1 MKTGI
6 IILVIFVAL
15 FIVEDAISQQV
26 TYSGTVEYKHTRTKT
41 ANGNGSEGI
50 NWNVKV
56 DEKYIVEG
64 TFYVTF
70 TGGVSSSGAA
80 MFQFTG
86 INEKINFI
94 HTVDNEAK
102 EERISQSCYDGL
114 MRVTHTVSPG
124 DSRIHKL
131 QLESEQ
137 LEPTKPCI
145 TGGFLVVQCP
155 PSSNKKGRCK
165 YSIML
170 MGNIKAN
177 VTSALYTEETFPCN
191 EENSKPANLFTNTV
205 KMDFP
210 IAINLEEDFDIT
222 DEILEGKSIITD
234 IHHTKCNACL
244 GSTPTKMVR
253 GDLKCAYD
261 ENLTVSWTLV
271 KRSKECDANLSN
283 VKGDVKINGVSMKE
297 GNTKISAGD
306 IISTGDNSRMQINM
320 PSGNEAIR
328 LGSNSRFIVKD
339 PCNLTPPREIME
351 PHKKGYNLLKGKVFQ
366 AMKVPQKFK
375 LERKDFNNEEDW
387 ANYRAMHTGYFHTA
401 VAGVRGQISP
411 PAREY
416 YCSNDYNIKVK
427 GGSNFDLQYIKETD
441 PEKESMI
448 NEFGDLKNYK
458 TAFYVHTEPE
468 AIYDV
473 SAIKGDILV
482 ESAIGTNKMA
492 VKEGLTVTSWPDG
505 SQFIDIYI
513 SAK

>member
-1 MKTGI
+1 M
-6 IILVIFVAL
+6 IFVAL
-15 FIVEDAISQQV
+15 FIVKDAISQQI

-41 ANGNGSEGI
+41 ANGSGSNGY
-50 NWNVKV
+50 NWNAKA

-70 TGGVSSSGAA
+70 TGAVSSSGTA

-94 HTVDNEAK
+94 YTADNEAK
-102 EERISQSCYDGL
+102 GEKISQACFDAVK
-114 MRVTHTVSPG
+114 RVSYTVSPG
-124 DSRIHKL
+124 KSQIYKL
-131 QLESEQ
+131 SIESER
-137 LEPTKPCI
+137 LEPTKPCV
-145 TGGFLVVQCP
+145 TSGFLGIQCP
-155 PSSNKKGRCK
+155 PSDNKQGNCK

-170 MGNIKAN
+170 MGTIKTN
-177 VTSALYTEETFPCN
+177 VTSAIYTEETFPCN
-191 EENSKPANLFTNTV
+191 EANNKPANLFTNTV

-210 IAINLEEDFDIT
+210 IVINLEKDFDIT
-222 DEILEGKSIITD
+222 DEILEGESVITD
-234 IHHTKCNACL
+234 IHNTDCRGCL
-244 GSTPTKMVR
+244 TSSLTSMIPDNDDV
-253 GDLKCAYD
+253 KCAYD
-261 ENLTVSWTLV
+261 ENLTVSWSLV
-271 KRSKECDANLSN
+271 KRSKECDANLSY
-283 VKGDVKINGVSMKE
+283 VKGDVKINGVSVKE

-306 IISTGDNSRMQINM
+306 IISTGDKSRMQIIL
-320 PSGNEAIR
+320 PGGEAIM

-339 PCNLTPPREIME
+339 PCNLTPPREMME

-416 YCSNDYNIKVK
+416 YGSNDYNIKVK
-427 GGSNFDLQYIKETD
+427 GGPYFDPQYIKEID

-448 NEFGDLKNYK
+448 NEFGDLKDYDG
-458 TAFYVHTEPE
+458 AFYVHTEPE

-482 ESAIGTNKMA
+482 ESAIGTNKMV

-505 SQFIDIYI
+505 SPFIDIYI